1 MKEFVGLRPKSYSFL
16 KDDDSE
22 DKKPK
27 GTKKCVIKRKLEFED
42 YRHCLETTQIKNK
55 TDHSERKNLNV
66 ENLEKIIKNS

>member
-1 MKEFVGLRPKSYSFL
+1 MKEFVGLRPKPYSFL

-22 DKKPK
+22 DKKSK
-27 GTKKCVIKRKLEFED
+27 GTKKRVMKRKLEFED

-55 TDHSERKNLNV
+55 IDHSERKNLNV

>member
-22 DKKPK
+22 DKKSK
-27 GTKKCVIKRKLEFED
+27 GTKKRVMKRKLEFED

-55 TDHSERKNLNV
+55 IDHSERKNLNV
-66 ENLEKIIKNS
+66 ENLQKIIKNS

>member
-22 DKKPK
+22 DKKSK
-27 GTKKCVIKRKLEFED
+27 GTKKRVMKRKLEFED

-55 TDHSERKNLNV
+55 IDHSERKNLNV